1 MVTHSPNLGLP
12 GALPTRDRIALRRW
26 LLASIVAVFLAVAVG
41 GITRLTES
49 GLSITE
55 WKPVSGA
62 LPPSSSAAW
71 AVEFEK
77 FRQIPQASATHAGIE
92 LAQFKWIYWWEWFH
106 RNVARTVGLVF
117 AIPWLV
123 FMAQRRIP
131 RALQLRLTALPLL
144 TLAQG
149 GLGWYMVKSGL
160 VERISVSAYRLT
172 AHLGLAL
179 GILAVCVWTYSE
191 LRERTAE
198 ERSEPVHT
206 SDSWR
211 WALLGATVLLG
222 VTVLSGGFV
231 AGLRA
236 GTIFNEFPLMGG
248 RVVPIGYAALSP
260 WWTNAFENPAA
271 AQFHHRLLA
280 MSVTALVLTLAW
292 RARTAPLPRR
302 VQRAVFAFGAVV
314 TVQLAL
320 GITTLLLAVPVPLG
334 VLHQFTGVLA
344 LTAALVATQRATS
357 LRMVAVASAA
367 PTSARVARGPAVPAE
382 AATTA

>member
-1 MVTHSPNLGLP
+1 MPLSTDLGLP
-12 GALPTRDRIALRRW
+12 GALPARDRKALRRW

-62 LPPSSSAAW
+62 LPPSSDAAW
-71 AVEFEK
+71 VIEFEK
-77 FRQIPQASATHAGIE
+77 FGRIPQARATHAGIA
-92 LAQFKWIYWWEWFH
+92 LGQFKWIYWWEWFH

-123 FMAQRRIP
+123 FMVQRRIP
-131 RALQLRLTALPLL
+131 RPLRLRLTALPLL

-149 GLGWYMVKSGL
+149 ALGWYMVQSGL

-179 GILAVCVWTYSE
+179 GILAVCVWTFSE
-191 LRERTAE
+191 LRERSAE
-198 ERSEPVHT
+198 ERGDAVLT
-206 SDSWR
+206 SDRWR
-211 WALLGATVLLG
+211 LAILGATLLLG

-248 RVVPIGYAALSP
+248 RVVPVGYASITP
-260 WWTNAFENPAA
+260 WWANAFENPAA
-271 AQFHHRLLA
+271 AQFHHRILA
-280 MSVTALVLTLAW
+280 LTVTAFTLTLAW
-292 RARTAPLPRR
+292 RARTTPLPRL
-302 VQRAVFAFGAVV
+302 VQRAVFALAAVV
-314 TVQLAL
+314 AMQLAL
-320 GITTLLLAVPVPLG
+320 GVTTLLLAVPVPLG
-334 VLHQFTGVLA
+334 ILHQFTGVLA
-344 LTAALVATQRATS
+344 LTVALIATQRATATRGVEGT
-357 LRMVAVASAA
+357 LREPTVADATSVGRSGRRSAA
-367 PTSARVARGPAVPAE
+367 
-382 AATTA
+382 ATG